1 MFFTGSRSR
10 GSRIRDE
17 GSLLPLRPELNFIGS
32 SITAADNAA
41 AGRTDRVKQ
50 VDAELARFQ
59 EAPPKKRTAKKPD
72 TTEG

>member
-41 AGRTDRVKQ
+41 AGRTDISVTGGGGGYREPPDIQ
-50 VDAELARFQ
+50 VN
-59 EAPPKKRTAKKPD
+59 
-72 TTEG
+72 